1 MSVPGQQDKRI
12 PVVGSEAITDHPHA
26 ETVFRIEKGRFPYWL
41 ALLVLILG
49 YMGYLTF
56 FSPRFA
62 GARGAIVPGL
72 FITIRATLVAFAM
85 AVVIGLITGLGRV
98 SGNTVFRTLAT
109 TYIEF
114 IRGVPMLVLIFAV
127 ALVIVPL
134 VSEAVGMPNRLPQEA
149 RAIVALA
156 LIYGGYIAEVFRA
169 GVESVHP
176 GQMEASRSLGM
187 TKAASMRY
195 VVLPQAVRNVLPA
208 LGNDFISM
216 LKDSSLLSV
225 LGVTEITQEARL
237 FSNSTFQFREGFLVL
252 TFLYLSMTLF
262 LSLLVGWLGRRLE
275 RG

>member
-1 MSVPGQQDKRI
+1 VQLPA
-12 PVVGSEAITDHPHA
+12 PTELESESERVRWGA
-26 ETVFRIEKGRFPYWL
+26 KGADFPYWL
-41 ALLVLILG
+41 VLILLILG
-49 YMGYLTF
+49 IFGYLTF
-56 FSPRFA
+56 FDPNYA
-62 GARGAIVPGL
+62 GARKAILPGL
-72 FITIRATLVAFAM
+72 TITIRSTLIAFVI
-85 AVVIGLITGLGRV
+85 AVVIGLIAGLGRIARNRV
-98 SGNTVFRTLAT
+98 VRTLST

-134 VSEAVGMPNRLPQEA
+134 ISDALGITNRLPSEL
-149 RAIVALA
+149 RAIIALA

-169 GVESVHP
+169 GVESIHV

-187 TKAASMRY
+187 TQGASMRY

-237 FSNSTFQFREGFLVL
+237 FSNATFQFREGFLVL
-252 TFLYLSMTLF
+252 TFLYLSMTLI
-262 LSLLVGWLGRRLE
+262 LSLLVGRLGRRLK
-275 RG
+275 GD

>member
-1 MSVPGQQDKRI
+1 MSVVLERDDPQGE
-12 PVVGSEAITDHPHA
+12 PA
-26 ETVFRIEKGRFPYWL
+26 FRIERGRFPYWL
-41 ALLVLILG
+41 VVLALIIG
-49 YMGYLTF
+49 YMGYLSF
-56 FSPRFA
+56 LDPQYSR
-62 GARGAIVPGL
+62 ARSAIVPGL
-72 FITIRATLVAFAM
+72 VITIRATLLAFAL
-85 AVVIGLITGLGRV
+85 AVVIGLIAGLGRIANNSV
-98 SGNTVFRTLAT
+98 VRTIAT
-109 TYIEF
+109 TYVEF
-114 IRGVPMLVLIFAV
+114 IRGVPILVLIFAV

-134 VSEAVGMPNRLPQEA
+134 VYDALGIPNRLPPEM

-169 GVESVHP
+169 GVESIPP

-187 TKAASMRY
+187 TKGKAMRF

-208 LGNDFISM
+208 LGNDFVSM

-225 LGVTEITQEARL
+225 LGVEEITQEARL

-252 TFLYLSMTLF
+252 TFLYLTMTLV

>member
-1 MSVPGQQDKRI
+1 MATVSQIDN
-12 PVVGSEAITDHPHA
+12 PHA
-26 ETVFRIEKGRFPYWL
+26 EVPFRIEKGRFPYWL
-41 ALLVLILG
+41 LLLALILG

-56 FSPRFA
+56 FAPQY
-62 GARGAIVPGL
+62 ARARTAILPGL
-72 FITIRATLVAFAM
+72 SITVRATLIAFGIAI
-85 AVVIGLITGLGRV
+85 VIGLIAGLGRIAQ
-98 SGNTVFRTLAT
+98 NTVARTLAT
-109 TYIEF
+109 TYVEF

-127 ALVIVPL
+127 ALVVVPL
-134 VSEAVGMPNRLPQEA
+134 VSEAMGISNRLPQEV
-149 RAIVALA
+149 RAIIALA

-169 GVESVHP
+169 GIESVAA

-187 TKAASMRY
+187 TKASAMRF

-237 FSNSTFQFREGFLVL
+237 FANSTFQFREGFLVL
-252 TFLYLSMTLF
+252 TFLYLTMTLG

>member
-1 MSVPGQQDKRI
+1 MAIPGQQDN
-12 PVVGSEAITDHPHA
+12 PHA
-26 ETVFRIEKGRFPYWL
+26 EVLFRIERGRFPYWL
-41 ALLVLILG
+41 VLLALIIG

-56 FSPRFA
+56 LSPQYED
-62 GARGAIVPGL
+62 ARTAIVPGL
-72 FITIRATLVAFAM
+72 ITTIRATLLAFAI
-85 AVVIGLITGLGRV
+85 AVVIGLIAGLGRIAHN
-98 SGNTVFRTLAT
+98 SAIRTLAT

-134 VSEAVGMPNRLPQEA
+134 LSEAVGISNRLPQEL
-149 RAIVALA
+149 RAIIALA

-169 GVESVHP
+169 GVESVPP

-187 TKAASMRY
+187 TQSSAMRF

-237 FSNSTFQFREGFLVL
+237 YSNSTFEFREGFLVL
-252 TFLYLSMTLF
+252 TFLYLVMTLC

>member
-1 MSVPGQQDKRI
+1 MAIPGQKDN
-12 PVVGSEAITDHPHA
+12 PHA
-26 ETVFRIEKGRFPYWL
+26 EIPFRIERGRFPYWL
-41 ALLVLILG
+41 LLLVLIIG

-56 FSPRFA
+56 FAPQYE
-62 GARGAIVPGL
+62 GARTAIVPGL
-72 FITIRATLVAFAM
+72 ITTIRATLIAFGLAI
-85 AVVIGLITGLGRV
+85 VIGLIAGLGRV
-98 SGNTVFRTLAT
+98 AHNSVARTLAT

-134 VSEAVGMPNRLPQEA
+134 LTEAAGIPNRLPQEL
-149 RAIVALA
+149 RAIIALA

-169 GVESVHP
+169 GVESIPP

-187 TKAASMRY
+187 TQSSAMRF

-225 LGVTEITQEARL
+225 LGVTEITQQARIY
-237 FSNSTFQFREGFLVL
+237 SNSTFQFREGFLVL
-252 TFLYLSMTLF
+252 TFLYLVMTLC

>member
-1 MSVPGQQDKRI
+1 M
-12 PVVGSEAITDHPHA
+12 
-26 ETVFRIEKGRFPYWL
+26 
-41 ALLVLILG
+41 LG
-49 YMGYLTF
+49 IIGFFAYLTF
-56 FSPRFA
+56 LDPSFR
-62 GARGAIVPGL
+62 GARRAILPGL
-72 FITIRATLVAFAM
+72 VITIRATLIAFAI
-85 AVVIGLITGLGRV
+85 ALVIGLIAGLGRIAR
-98 SGNTVFRTLAT
+98 NRAARTLAT

-127 ALVIVPL
+127 ALVIVPMI
-134 VSEAVGMPNRLPQEA
+134 SELFGLTNRLPQEA

-169 GVESVHP
+169 GVESVPP
-176 GQMEASRSLGM
+176 GQMEASRSMGM
-187 TKAASMRY
+187 THATSMRH

-225 LGVTEITQEARL
+225 LGVTEITQQARL

-252 TFLYLSMTLF
+252 TFLYLTMTLA
-262 LSLLVGWLGRRLE
+262 LSLLVAWLGRRLK

>member
-1 MSVPGQQDKRI
+1 MPAVQGPGS
-12 PVVGSEAITDHPHA
+12 SEIESDPLGIEADQ
-26 ETVFRIEKGRFPYWL
+26 EKGEFPYWL
-41 ALLVLILG
+41 LVMLLIIGLFA
-49 YMGYLTF
+49 YLTF
-56 FSPRFA
+56 FDPAYA
-62 GARGAIVPGL
+62 GARRAIIPGL
-72 FITIRATLVAFAM
+72 VITIRATLIAFVVAL
-85 AVVIGLITGLGRV
+85 VIGLIAGLGRIARNNV
-98 SGNTVFRTLAT
+98 IRTLAT

-134 VSEAVGMPNRLPQEA
+134 LSESLGISNRLPQEA

-176 GQMEASRSLGM
+176 GQLEASRSLGM
-187 TKAASMRY
+187 PHASSMRH
-195 VVLPQAVRNVLPA
+195 VILPQAVRNVLPA

-237 FSNSTFQFREGFLVL
+237 FANSTFQFREGFLVL
-252 TFLYLSMTLF
+252 TFLYLSMTLV
-262 LSLLVGWLGRRLE
+262 LSLLVAWLGRRLR

>member
-1 MSVPGQQDKRI
+1 MTAPGPADVE
-12 PVVGSEAITDHPHA
+12 PE
-26 ETVFRIEKGRFPYWL
+26 VFRIRWGEEFPYWL
-41 ALLVLILG
+41 VVILAVLG
-49 YMGYLTF
+49 FFGYLTF
-56 FSPRFA
+56 FDPRHS
-62 GARGAIVPGL
+62 GARNAIIPGL
-72 FITIRATLVAFAM
+72 VITIRATLIAFAI
-85 AVVIGLITGLGRV
+85 ALIIGLIAGLGRIARSRV
-98 SGNTVFRTLAT
+98 ISTIAT
-109 TYIEF
+109 AYIEF

-134 VSEAVGMPNRLPQEA
+134 FSEALGITNRLPQEV

-169 GVESVHP
+169 GVESVHS

-187 TKAASMRY
+187 THPQSMRF

-225 LGVTEITQEARL
+225 LGVTEITQQARL
-237 FSNSTFQFREGFLVL
+237 FGNSTFQFRESFLVL
-252 TFLYLSMTLF
+252 TFFYLAMTVV
-262 LSLLVGWLGRRLE
+262 LSLLVGWLGRRLK

>member
-1 MSVPGQQDKRI
+1 MWPGALWLNAPHVAVPGDL
-12 PVVGSEAITDHPHA
+12 ETPHA
-26 ETVFRIEKGRFPYWL
+26 EAVFRTERGEFPFW
-41 ALLVLILG
+41 LVLMVVILG
-49 YMGYLTF
+49 LFGYLTF
-56 FSPRFA
+56 FDPNYS
-62 GARGAIVPGL
+62 GARRAILPGL
-72 FITIRATLVAFAM
+72 TITVRATLIAFAI
-85 AVVIGLITGLGRV
+85 AVVIGLIAGLGRIARNSLV
-98 SGNTVFRTLAT
+98 RTLAT

-134 VSEAVGMPNRLPQEA
+134 LSEALGISNRLPQEL
-149 RAIVALA
+149 RAIIALA

-169 GVESVHP
+169 GVESVHS

-187 TKAASMRY
+187 THASSMRH

-237 FSNSTFQFREGFLVL
+237 FSNSTFEFREGFLVL
-252 TFLYLSMTLF
+252 TFLYLSMTLV
-262 LSLLVGWLGRRLE
+262 LSLLVGWLGRRLK

>member
-1 MSVPGQQDKRI
+1 MRPVI
-12 PVVGSEAITDHPHA
+12 PAAAELESDPLGIEASKQ
-26 ETVFRIEKGRFPYWL
+26 KGEFPYWL
-41 ALLVLILG
+41 VLLLIIIG
-49 YMGYLTF
+49 FFAYLTF
-56 FSPRFA
+56 FDPSYA
-62 GARGAIVPGL
+62 GARRAILPGL
-72 FITIRATLVAFAM
+72 TITIRATLIAF
-85 AVVIGLITGLGRV
+85 VIALVLGLIAGLGRIARNRV
-98 SGNTVFRTLAT
+98 IRTLAT

-134 VSEAVGMPNRLPQEA
+134 VSDAFGLTNRLPQEG

-169 GVESVHP
+169 GVESVDP

-187 TKAASMRY
+187 PHSSAMRH

-225 LGVTEITQEARL
+225 LGVTEITQQTRL
-237 FSNSTFQFREGFLVL
+237 FANSTFEFPEAFLVL
-252 TFLYLSMTLF
+252 TFLYLTMTLV
-262 LSLLVGWLGRRLE
+262 LSLLVAWLGRRLR

>member
-1 MSVPGQQDKRI
+1 V
-12 PVVGSEAITDHPHA
+12 
-26 ETVFRIEKGRFPYWL
+26 
-41 ALLVLILG
+41 
-49 YMGYLTF
+49 
-56 FSPRFA
+56 
-62 GARGAIVPGL
+62 
-72 FITIRATLVAFAM
+72 
-85 AVVIGLITGLGRV
+85 
-98 SGNTVFRTLAT
+98 AT

-114 IRGVPMLVLIFAV
+114 IRGVPMLVLIFMV

-187 TKAASMRY
+187 TKTASMRY

>member
-1 MSVPGQQDKRI
+1 MNAAQVAFPGDL
-12 PVVGSEAITDHPHA
+12 ENPHA
-26 ETVFRIEKGRFPYWL
+26 EPVFRVERGEFPFWL
-41 ALLVLILG
+41 ALMVLIIG
-49 YMGYLTF
+49 YLGYLTF
-56 FSPRFA
+56 YAPAYA
-62 GARGAIVPGL
+62 GARRAILPGL
-72 FITIRATLVAFAM
+72 TITIRATLVAFVI
-85 AVVIGLITGLGRV
+85 AVVIGLIAGLGRIARNRV
-98 SGNTVFRTLAT
+98 VRTLAT

-134 VSEAVGMPNRLPQEA
+134 FSEALGISNRLPQEM
-149 RAIVALA
+149 RAITALA

-169 GVESVHP
+169 GVESVHS

-187 TKAASMRY
+187 THSSSMRY

-237 FSNSTFQFREGFLVL
+237 FANSTFQFREGFLVL
-252 TFLYLSMTLF
+252 TFLYLLMTLV
-262 LSLLVGWLGRRLE
+262 LSLLVGWLGRRLK